1 MENVSYLIS
10 FAYAGWHKA
19 FCEPSIAR
27 ILSVCMHVRLY
38 EKSEKCCVEEGGN
51 SVAFLGIEI

>member
-27 ILSVCMHVRLY
+27 ILSVCYVLLC
-38 EKSEKCCVEEGGN
+38 EESEKCCVGEGGN
-51 SVAFLGIEI
+51 LVAFLEIEI